1 MAIDPVCK
9 KEIDEKA
16 PPGGKVH
23 YWDKVF
29 YFCTE
34 DCRKAF
40 RRAPQK
46 YAPET
51 AKKKRRVL
59 LIPNAQMIGSRKE
72 KRSDG

>member
-1 MAIDPVCK
+1 MATDPVCK

-34 DCRKAF
+34 ECRKAF

-46 YAPET
+46 YVTDISEEKVPGST
-51 AKKKRRVL
+51 YKKR
-59 LIPNAQMIGSRKE
+59 PDDWFA
-72 KRSDG
+72 

>member
-1 MAIDPVCK
+1 MVTDPVCG

-16 PPGGKVH
+16 PAGGKVH

-34 DCRKAF
+34 ECRKAF
-40 RRAPQK
+40 RRSPQK

-51 AKKKRRVL
+51 AEEKTPGSTYKKR
-59 LIPNAQMIGSRKE
+59 PDDWFA
-72 KRSDG
+72 

>member
-1 MAIDPVCK
+1 MATDPVCK

-29 YFCTE
+29 YFCTD

-40 RRAPQK
+40 RREPHK

-51 AKKKRRVL
+51 TEEKMPGSTYKKR
-59 LIPNAQMIGSRKE
+59 PDDWFA
-72 KRSDG
+72 

>member
-51 AKKKRRVL
+51 AEEKAPGSTYTKR
-59 LIPNAQMIGSRKE
+59 P
-72 KRSDG
+72 DDWFT